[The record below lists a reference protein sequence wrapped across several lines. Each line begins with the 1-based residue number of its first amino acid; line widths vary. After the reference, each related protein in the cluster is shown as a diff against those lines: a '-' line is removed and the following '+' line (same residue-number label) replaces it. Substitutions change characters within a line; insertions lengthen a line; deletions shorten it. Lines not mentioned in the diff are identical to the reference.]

1 MCHLDVR
8 LDNILVFKSDFSLV
22 KLCDFG
28 SVRTQVKSKYRRNRF
43 YLMYKFKSI
52 NTSQFNR
59 SLLSVLF
66 KGDIVIKKNELLPY
80 CPAELVAKHANEYYQ
95 VDRCQDVFQFGIVVF
110 FCLFG
115 RLPWQVSYL

>member
-8 LDNILVFKSDFSLV
+8 LDNILVFRSDFSLV

-28 SVRTQVKSKYRRNRF
+28 SVRTQ
-43 YLMYKFKSI
+43 
-52 NTSQFNR
+52 
-59 SLLSVLF
+59 
-66 KGDIVIKKNELLPY
+66 GDIVIKKNELLPY

-95 VDRCQDVFQFGIVVF
+95 VDRCQDVFQFGVVVF

-115 RLPWQVSYL
+115 RLPWQVYLTFKLLRCSRFFHLVDNIISFDCR

>member
-1 MCHLDVR
+1 MYKVIFTSYKR
-8 LDNILVFKSDFSLV
+8 LDIF
-22 KLCDFG
+22 
-28 SVRTQVKSKYRRNRF
+28 
-43 YLMYKFKSI
+43 
-52 NTSQFNR
+52 QFIEI
-59 SLLSVLF
+59 LLSVLL

-115 RLPWQVSYL
+115 RLPWQVKYL